1 LLPPLSLSLFI
12 VLPFL
17 DVAILEPDLNN
28 GEMGESKKKK
38 KDLEECANVP
48 EKHDF
53 KLDDLARGSK
63 KKSQMQRKI
72 IPCSTED
79 LTQT

>member
-1 LLPPLSLSLFI
+1 M
-12 VLPFL
+12 
-17 DVAILEPDLNN
+17 EKWGNQ
-28 GEMGESKKKK
+28 KKKK